1 MHDFLCTIICKICCV
16 PYLFRHAIIV
26 WIFFCVSTPLLT
38 YGEINFLCELVKR
51 SLEYGINVIIF
62 NGCLA
67 LMFNY
72 ILKFCERGLWDIFL
86 NDFEKEFIWLWGLF
100 DSVEFGSFSEAKL
113 LKTVWNNENLGKF
126 IIFALSGWKTV
137 LSKRIF
143 KNSQFFF

>member
-62 NGCLA
+62 NGGLA

-86 NDFEKEFIWLWGLF
+86 KWFWKGVYLTLRFVWFGWILVFFGGKIIEIGL
-100 DSVEFGSFSEAKL
+100 K
-113 LKTVWNNENLGKF
+113 
-126 IIFALSGWKTV
+126 
-137 LSKRIF
+137 
-143 KNSQFFF
+143 